1 MKKVTNIL
9 QLNFLPASASAG
21 LLVLRLWL
29 GLSICKLHGWSKLV
43 GFSGM
48 SHKFADPFGIGSA
61 PSLGLTVFAEFVCGL
76 LVALGL
82 MSRLAALFLVINLT
96 VAFFYVH
103 KGHLVGPGSGE
114 MAFVYLAG
122 FVTILVA
129 GPGRFSLDA
138 TLSGKRSPGS

>member
-1 MKKVTNIL
+1 MKKLTHVL
-9 QLNFLPASASAG
+9 QLGFLPASANVG

-29 GLSICKLHGWSKLV
+29 GLSICKLHGWSKLT

-48 SHKFADPFGIGSA
+48 AHKFADPFGIGPTA
-61 PSLGLTVFAEFVCGL
+61 SLALTVVAEFFCGL
-76 LVALGL
+76 LLALGL
-82 MSRLAALFLVINLT
+82 LSRLAALILVINLT
-96 VAFFYVH
+96 VAFTYVH

-138 TLSGKRSPGS
+138 ALSGKSAT